1 MDEILVYAGGRTPA
15 LRHGC
20 RELAKMGIRVTD
32 EPSPAVTHLL
42 LPAPA
47 FEKDGRIKG
56 GGALEHILADLPE
69 GITVIGGNL
78 DHPILVGYNKM
89 DLLQDGTYVARN
101 AAITAD
107 GAVRLAGQ
115 YMDTVF
121 EGCPVLIIGWG
132 RIGKCLGRML
142 KALGAD
148 VTIAARKATDR
159 DLAAA
164 LGYGVED
171 PAALEGSLR
180 RYEVIFNTVPAM
192 VLDDARIRFCRKDCV
207 KIELASA
214 PGMAGS
220 DVIDG
225 RGLPGKLTPAA
236 SGRLI
241 AQTVKRLI
249 VERTE

>member
-1 MDEILVYAGGRTPA
+1 MDKILVYAGGRTPA

-20 RELAKMGIRVTD
+20 RELAKMGISVAD
-32 EPSPAVTHLL
+32 EPGPAVTHLL

-78 DHPILVGYNKM
+78 DHPILVGYKKV
-89 DLLQDGTYVARN
+89 DLLHDGMYVAKN

-107 GAVRLAGQ
+107 GALRLAGQ

-148 VTIAARKATDR
+148 VTIAARKASDR

-171 PAALEGSLR
+171 PGSLEGGLR

-192 VLDDARIRFCRKDCV
+192 VLDGERIRFCRKDCI
-207 KIELASA
+207 KIELASV
-214 PGMAGS
+214 PGMAGT

-225 RGLPGKLTPAA
+225 RGLPGKLTPAS

-249 VERTE
+249 AERKE